1 MFTHFEKCYEQCQS
15 DSLWTSCGIAETFYP
30 MKQYI
35 CHARKGDMFIYDL

>member
-15 DSLWTSCGIAETFYP
+15 DSLWTCGIAETFYP